1 MVRKSRQRRP
11 GGNLP
16 LSSIVLYLLLLTVL
30 TTGASLSRY
39 VSTGEGAG
47 ALEVSPLVLSASA
60 SAASTDEL
68 MLDASAPA
76 TYAFTVSNESD
87 GVVSPVAFAYDVV
100 VELSAPL
107 PEGVAIS
114 LDGEQAVSADGHT
127 KRYTFSGASCAGGIS
142 STNAH
147 ELRFKVID
155 STSLGQE
162 TALNVMVS
170 IHAEQTPEGGY

>member
-11 GGNLP
+11 GGSLP
-16 LSSIVLYLLLLTVL
+16 LSSVALYLLLLTVL

-60 SAASTDEL
+60 STTSTDEL
-68 MLDASAPA
+68 KLDASTPA
-76 TYAFTVSNESD
+76 TYSFTVSNESD

-100 VELSAPL
+100 VELSDPL

-114 LDGEQAVSADGHT
+114 LDGGQAVSVKGNT
-127 KRYTFSGASCAGGIS
+127 YTFSGSSCAGGTS

-147 ELRFKVID
+147 ELCFEVID

-162 TALNVMVS
+162 TALNVTVS
-170 IHAEQTPEGGY
+170 IHAEQTPEGGN